1 MATLDFDW
9 HLRRIMADHGMFQT
23 TELQP
28 LLRDHGVTL
37 SREQVFRLVTQ
48 KPQRLS
54 MDVLMALCAA
64 LSCHPGDLIQ
74 TRPAEAPVKKAVG
87 VERTR
92 ASIGDLR
99 PHPARIRR
107 PGTPRDGR

>member
-1 MATLDFDW
+1 MSTLDFAW
-9 HLRRIMADHGMFQT
+9 NLRRIMADQGMYQT

-28 LLRDHGVTL
+28 LLQQHGVTL

-48 KPQRLS
+48 KPQRLN

-64 LSCHPGDLIQ
+64 LSCQPGDLIETRSVEAEAVGLEQ
-74 TRPAEAPVKKAVG
+74 TRG
-87 VERTR
+87 R
-92 ASIGDLR
+92 IGELR

-107 PGTPRDGR
+107 PDTGTAPAAR